1 MSAAHI
7 FLEISL
13 DSLITESGVENQ
25 AEFPAAN
32 WPQFCVFSLSH
43 KAVIFLLGTWEQIH
57 SLAPLFFVLISLV
70 PIRGCLV
77 AVIQS
82 PTAVPALLLPGCFP
96 RVPGSAHH
104 PPLSSSPA
112 AAQAALSF
120 APQVFCP
127 EGLCFALS
135 APVVGACSFFTA
147 SSRILTLGKEFPAS
161 RASILTFS
169 SQHWSP
175 LRNALGGR

>member
-13 DSLITESGVENQ
+13 GSLIAESGVKNQ

-43 KAVIFLLGTWEQIH
+43 QAVIFLLGTWEQIH

-82 PTAVPALLLPGCFP
+82 PHCCPSPAPARVFSEGAWLCTLPTPLQLPLQQPRQLSPLPPGVLPG
-96 RVPGSAHH
+96 R
-104 PPLSSSPA
+104 PLLCSVGPSSGCLQLLYSTFEDPD
-112 AAQAALSF
+112 LR
-120 APQVFCP
+120 
-127 EGLCFALS
+127 EGVS
-135 APVVGACSFFTA
+135 G
-147 SSRILTLGKEFPAS
+147 
-161 RASILTFS
+161 
-169 SQHWSP
+169 Q
-175 LRNALGGR
+175 

>member
-13 DSLITESGVENQ
+13 GSLITESGVKNQ
-25 AEFPAAN
+25 AEFPAAD

-43 KAVIFLLGTWEQIH
+43 QAVIFLLGTWEQIH

-70 PIRGCLV
+70 PIRGCLM

-82 PTAVPALLLPGCFP
+82 PHCCPSPAPAWLFSEGAWLCTSPTPLQLPCSS
-96 RVPGSAHH
+96 PGSS
-104 PPLSSSPA
+104 L
-112 AAQAALSF
+112 LC
-120 APQVFCP
+120 PQVFCP
-127 EGLCFALS
+127 EDLCFALS

-147 SSRILTLGKEFPAS
+147 RSRILTLGKEFPAS